1 MTYFISLLSNNTY
14 WHLELHVLHTH
25 QHYHQLSHY
34 ILDEHLWQLFYISNF
49 LVYFLLC
56 CIVNYIWVMCTHVYC
71 LFVVARLIS
80 QSFSEREMKETGQLY
95 LLVTCGGKI
104 S

>member
-1 MTYFISLLSNNTY
+1 MCIS
-14 WHLELHVLHTH
+14 
-25 QHYHQLSHY
+25 
-34 ILDEHLWQLFYISNF
+34 
-49 LVYFLLC
+49 
-56 CIVNYIWVMCTHVYC
+56 VYC

-80 QSFSEREMKETGQLY
+80 QSFSEREMKEAGQLY